1 MVKITIEPA
10 PSIPNLKIITIKGSI
25 DSVTYKQIDKKV
37 FSVIEQEESN
47 IIIDL
52 SNVHYLSSIGMM
64 CLINYS
70 KSMTD
75 KGRFLKFVKPLEHV
89 YNSLEA
95 AGIAGKLEMHD
106 TIKAA
111 ISSLK

>member
-1 MVKITIEPA
+1 MVKITIEPE

-25 DSVTYKQIDKKV
+25 DSVTYKHVDKKV
-37 FSVIEQEESN
+37 FSLIEQEESN

-64 CLINYS
+64 CLINYL

-75 KGRFLKFVKPLEHV
+75 KGRLLKFVKPLQHV

-95 AGIAGKLEMHD
+95 AGISGKLDMYD
-106 TIKAA
+106 TIQST
-111 ISSLK
+111 ISSFK